1 MSKIMDHLPRISA
14 SVFPSYF
21 HSFCAILARAKLVTT
36 GAELLGGDGETGS
49 DDCDREHE
57 GEGEH
62 EGEVIRVRFRPLMS
76 VMD

>member
-1 MSKIMDHLPRISA
+1 MEHLPRISA

-21 HSFCAILARAKLVTT
+21 RSFCATLAHAKLVTT

-49 DDCDREHE
+49 DDRDRESE

-62 EGEVIRVRFRPLMS
+62 EGEVIQVHFHPLMS